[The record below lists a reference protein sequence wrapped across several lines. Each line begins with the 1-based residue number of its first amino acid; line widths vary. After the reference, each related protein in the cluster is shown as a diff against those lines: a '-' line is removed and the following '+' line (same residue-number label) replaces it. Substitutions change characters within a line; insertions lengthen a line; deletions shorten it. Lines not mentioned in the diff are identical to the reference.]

1 LFAKLLHSWDH
12 LLNLVEVRLHH
23 LLHHRMLLL
32 VQHELLSL
40 QLLLLLELMK
50 ELLVVVL
57 DFTAFLLRDVDVR
70 VLLHDLRKLFNLH
83 GLVEQGLLLLKLLL
97 HLLRVE
103 LILAID
109 RHGHTVGLHLLKVLL
124 LHLGIVG
131 NLLVGEVLS
140 LLNVLGNLG
149 LLGFHLQ
156 VL

>member
-1 LFAKLLHSWDH
+1 
-12 LLNLVEVRLHH
+12 
-23 LLHHRMLLL
+23 MLLL

-57 DFTAFLLRDVDVR
+57 DFAAFLLRDVDVW

-83 GLVEQGLLLLKLLL
+83 GLVEQRLLLLELL

-109 RHGHTVGLHLLKVLL
+109 RHGHPAGLHLLEVLL

-140 LLNVLGNLG
+140 LLNVLGDLG
-149 LLGFHLQ
+149 LLSFHLH

>member
-1 LFAKLLHSWDH
+1 
-12 LLNLVEVRLHH
+12 
-23 LLHHRMLLL
+23 MLLL

-109 RHGHTVGLHLLKVLL
+109 RHGHTVGLHLLEVLL

>member
-1 LFAKLLHSWDH
+1 
-12 LLNLVEVRLHH
+12 
-23 LLHHRMLLL
+23 MLLL